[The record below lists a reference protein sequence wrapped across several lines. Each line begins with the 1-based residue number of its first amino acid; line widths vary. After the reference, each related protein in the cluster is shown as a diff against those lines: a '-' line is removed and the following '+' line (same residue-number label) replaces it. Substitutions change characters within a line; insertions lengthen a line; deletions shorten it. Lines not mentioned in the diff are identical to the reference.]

1 MSKSKNDEY
10 RPNYDAYKDL
20 ADLYSSGELLEI
32 EYRDPIYR
40 GVGFYRGYLLNI
52 DMENGQLLINE
63 ETVGITIV
71 NFEDI
76 VSIQA

>member
-32 EYRDPIYR
+32 EYRDPMD
-40 GVGFYRGYLLNI
+40 VGFYRGYLLNI

-63 ETVGITIV
+63 ETVGITTV
-71 NFEDI
+71 DFEDI
-76 VSIQA
+76 LSIQA

>member
-32 EYRDPIYR
+32 EYRDPMD
-40 GVGFYRGYLLNI
+40 VGFYRGYLLNI

>member
-10 RPNYDAYKDL
+10 RPTYNAYKDL

-32 EYRDPIYR
+32 EYRDPMD
-40 GVGFYRGYLLNI
+40 VGFYRGYLLNI

-63 ETVGITIV
+63 ETVGITTV
-71 NFEDI
+71 DFEDI

>member
-10 RPNYDAYKDL
+10 RPNYNAYKDL

-32 EYRDPIYR
+32 EYRDPMD
-40 GVGFYRGYLLNI
+40 VGFYRGYLLNI

>member
-10 RPNYDAYKDL
+10 RPNYNAYKDL

-32 EYRDPIYR
+32 EYRDPMD
-40 GVGFYRGYLLNI
+40 VGFYRGYLLNI

-71 NFEDI
+71 DFEDI

>member
-10 RPNYDAYKDL
+10 RPNYNAYKDL

-32 EYRDPIYR
+32 EYRDPNR
-40 GVGFYRGYLLNI
+40 DVGFYRGYLLNI

-76 VSIQA
+76 LSIQA

>member
-32 EYRDPIYR
+32 EYRDSMD
-40 GVGFYRGYLLNI
+40 VGFYRGYLLNI

-76 VSIQA
+76 LSIQA

>member
-32 EYRDPIYR
+32 EYRDPMD
-40 GVGFYRGYLLNI
+40 VGFYRGYLLNI

-71 NFEDI
+71 DFEDI